1 MNHQPVL
8 EIKDLKTHF
17 FTYAGVVKAVDGI
30 NLHLSQNEVLGIVG
44 ETGCG
49 KSVTARS
56 ILKLVPQ
63 PGKIVSG
70 EIILN
75 GKNILSMSDSE
86 TNEIRGGQ
94 VAMIFQNPLSSL
106 NPLFTIGEQVSH
118 IIRIHQNLKQ
128 VAARERAVE
137 MFNQVRL
144 PNPNRLLNKYPHEL
158 SGGQLQRIMI
168 AMALSCL
175 PQLLIADE
183 PTTALDVTIQAQILT
198 LMLQLKEETKT
209 SIMLITHDLGVV
221 AEVCDR
227 VVIMYAG
234 RIMEDAPVEDIFQE
248 PLHPYT
254 KGLMASIPGRNEED
268 QELAAIT
275 GSVPNLI
282 TPPSG
287 CRFHPRC
294 PHAEEIC
301 QQKTPAL
308 KTHKDGHNIAC
319 FLYDKEGQ

>member
-30 NLHLSQNEVLGIVG
+30 NLCLNQDEVLGIVG

-56 ILKLVPQ
+56 ILKLVPE

-70 EIILN
+70 EIKLN
-75 GKNILSMSDSE
+75 GKDVLAMNDK
-86 TNEIRGGQ
+86 EINDLRGGQ

-118 IIRIHQNLKQ
+118 IIRIHQKVKQ
-128 VAARERAVE
+128 VAAKERAVE

-144 PNPNRLLNKYPHEL
+144 PNPNQLLDKYPHEL

-198 LMLQLKEETKT
+198 LMLCLKKETKT

-234 RIMEDAPVEDIFQE
+234 RIVEDAPVDEIFHE

-254 KGLMASIPGRNEED
+254 KGLMASIPGRNEQD
-268 QELAAIT
+268 QELAAIA

-294 PHAEEIC
+294 PNAEEIC
-301 QQKTPAL
+301 RL
-308 KTHKDGHNIAC
+308 KIPELKLYKNRHNLAC
-319 FLYDKEGQ
+319 HLYHPEN

>member
-1 MNHQPVL
+1 MNRQPVL

-30 NLHLSQNEVLGIVG
+30 NLQLNQNEVLGIVG

-56 ILKLVPQ
+56 ILKLVPE

-70 EIILN
+70 EISLN
-75 GKNILSMSDSE
+75 GKDILSMTDAE
-86 TNEIRGGQ
+86 VNEIRGGQ

-106 NPLFTIGEQVSH
+106 NPLFTIGEQVSR
-118 IIRIHQNLKQ
+118 IIRIHQHLNQ
-128 VAARERAVE
+128 SAANTRAVE

-144 PNPNRLLNKYPHEL
+144 PNPNRLLRKHPHEL
-158 SGGQLQRIMI
+158 SGGQLQRVMI

-198 LMLQLKEETKT
+198 LMLRLKEETKT

-234 RIMEDAPVEDIFQE
+234 RIVEDAPVEQIFQE

-254 KGLMASIPGRNEED
+254 KGLMASIPGRNE
-268 QELAAIT
+268 QEQDLAAIK

-282 TPPSG
+282 RPPEG

-294 PHAEEIC
+294 PNAEEVC
-301 QQKTPAL
+301 QQKIPAL
-308 KTHKDGHNIAC
+308 KTFKEGHNIAC
-319 FLYDKEGQ
+319 FLYDREAQ

>member
-1 MNHQPVL
+1 MNQQPVL

-30 NLHLSQNEVLGIVG
+30 NLHLNQNEVLGIVG

-63 PGKIVSG
+63 PGKIVAG

-144 PNPNRLLNKYPHEL
+144 PNPNRLLNKYPHDCH
-158 SGGQLQRIMI
+158 GPT
-168 AMALSCL
+168 L
-175 PQLLIADE
+175 PPPATHCRRTNDRFRCH
-183 PTTALDVTIQAQILT
+183 D
-198 LMLQLKEETKT
+198 T
-209 SIMLITHDLGVV
+209 STDINIDAAVK
-221 AEVCDR
+221 
-227 VVIMYAG
+227 G
-234 RIMEDAPVEDIFQE
+234 RD
-248 PLHPYT
+248 
-254 KGLMASIPGRNEED
+254 
-268 QELAAIT
+268 
-275 GSVPNLI
+275 
-282 TPPSG
+282 
-287 CRFHPRC
+287 
-294 PHAEEIC
+294 
-301 QQKTPAL
+301 
-308 KTHKDGHNIAC
+308 
-319 FLYDKEGQ
+319 